1 MHTLVDNIGIDA
13 ESLRTS
19 NAVQSKSA
27 DAICN
32 LRRGVAP
39 ITSPHSRPH
48 DSPYFG
54 YPVLHDTPTPTLRHG
69 RRRKRDLLRTLAW
82 LFWARWRKQISAAM
96 AAVVVFAILTM
107 SRQLRL
113 SLKTQGPVLKA
124 KLRDLLR

>member
-1 MHTLVDNIGIDA
+1 MAAA
-13 ESLRTS
+13 E
-19 NAVQSKSA
+19 
-27 DAICN
+27 
-32 LRRGVAP
+32 
-39 ITSPHSRPH
+39 
-48 DSPYFG
+48 
-54 YPVLHDTPTPTLRHG
+54 
-69 RRRKRDLLRTLAW
+69 KRDLLRTLAW